1 MARSTFAQSFG
12 KVLQKQRKAKEL
24 SQEAL
29 AEKAQVHP
37 THIGLI
43 ERGLRNPSLNVAG
56 ALANALGLSLSDLI
70 AQAEKLQKGH

>member
-1 MARSTFAQSFG
+1 
-12 KVLQKQRKAKEL
+12 LQKQRKAKEL